1 MAWAWPDS
9 GAMSGVPG
17 APHNAAAGTSP
28 HAHAASHAASTA
40 RIAEILRSG
49 DPWPKA
55 DSMSPLDLAHQL
67 VSQQRHMVDHGGAG
81 VMPMA
86 GGQRS
91 VLATGPNNSSAP
103 LPAALL
109 PAPTG
114 LESKAVSQLAERVS
128 LLLAGVQQQCTAEKE
143 DIERQLVQ
151 RDSKVESRVSSL
163 EARVAA
169 CEEQAAELQRRE
181 SESASAE
188 AARALR
194 EARALVGGAVA
205 EVQAQCREDRTDLME
220 GQHEQARQLEEFGE
234 HAKSQAYRL
243 QQAEGTLEEQV
254 RSLEEQAQRTRQ
266 LEEALQTVLD
276 REQPPPWYGELES
289 AVARLEYRF
298 EEQRGAAELTIG
310 RYRTDGDSMRMR
322 MESLR
327 EDALCAVDRRIDQEL
342 ERLLPSRPSD
352 AFKIDLHKDK
362 DVSRRVDDM
371 EARVAAIRMR
381 ADSHDNRLA
390 TVAERAEAAC
400 QQALEGARQ
409 AASSQREDILS
420 EVDCQL
426 RILRQRVEAVGELCE
441 ELSLRQMCK
450 APSRWPPIA
459 MEGEP
464 P

>member
-17 APHNAAAGTSP
+17 APYNAAGASP

-40 RIAEILRSG
+40 RIADILRSG

-81 VMPMA
+81 VLPMA
-86 GGQRS
+86 GGQKS
-91 VLATGPNNSSAP
+91 VLATGPSISSTP

-109 PAPTG
+109 PGPAG

-128 LLLAGVQQQCTAEKE
+128 LLLAGVQQQSTAEKE
-143 DIERQLVQ
+143 DMERQFVQ
-151 RDSKVESRVSSL
+151 RDSKVESRMISL

-220 GQHEQARQLEEFGE
+220 GQHEQARQLEEFGK
-234 HAKSQAYRL
+234 HAKGQAYRL

-254 RSLEEQAQRTRQ
+254 QQTRQ
-266 LEEALQTVLD
+266 LEEALQMVLD

-298 EEQRGAAELTIG
+298 EEQRGAAEFTIG

-352 AFKIDLHKDK
+352 VFKVDLHKDK
-362 DVSRRVDDM
+362 DVSRRIDDV

-450 APSRWPPIA
+450 APSRWPPIG